1 MSGFVAFPSDGV
13 RATFTAEEAALLSG
27 FALQVANL
35 IDNRE
40 GPGTDPAIDRLLP
53 DGYRDNEEYAV
64 EFRRFT
70 EEELANGK
78 VANALA
84 ISEALSNGE
93 PGHAVAI
100 ELDAR
105 AADSWLRALTD
116 IRLALSV
123 RLGIE
128 SESTPPDEEHE
139 LLFAVYDWLG
149 YLQDTLVS
157 AIDV

>member
-53 DGYRDNEEYAV
+53 DGYRDNEEYA
-64 EFRRFT
+64 
-70 EEELANGK
+70 LA
-78 VANALA
+78 V
-84 ISEALSNGE
+84 SEALSNGE